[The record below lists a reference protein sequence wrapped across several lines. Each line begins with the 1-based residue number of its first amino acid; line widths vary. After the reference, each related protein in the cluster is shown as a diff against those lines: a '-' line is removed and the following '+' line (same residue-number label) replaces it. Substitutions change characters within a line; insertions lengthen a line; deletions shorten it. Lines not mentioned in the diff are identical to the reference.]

1 MPKFKSPIAN
11 RQSPIVILGI
21 DPGLADTGFGVIEKL
36 GHQLTAIDCGSIKTP
51 AKTLIENR
59 LKTIYQELNKLIKKY
74 RPQLIGVEQIFF
86 AKNAKTAIAVSQARG
101 VILLNAGQHHI
112 PIVEFSPLQVK
123 MALTS
128 YGQASKNQVEQMVKI
143 ILKLKSIPKPDDAAD
158 ALAIAICSANQS

>member
-101 VILLNAGQHHI
+101 GILLTAGQHHI
-112 PIVEFSPLQVK
+112 PIL
-123 MALTS
+123 
-128 YGQASKNQVEQMVKI
+128 
-143 ILKLKSIPKPDDAAD
+143 
-158 ALAIAICSANQS
+158 